1 MDYRETKNIDY
12 GFRLEGVPV
21 LLYKDHSLVAD
32 ELTHQTEKVLRQ
44 LSMEYYVLDRCLQ
57 CGICSNSCPN
67 ALLKTDNAFTPR
79 TFIEK
84 TRLGL
89 LDLNSDDLWLCTH
102 CGSCQIV
109 CPFDIP
115 LLDVMAQ
122 LRHLV
127 VEKGA
132 GHIPASIK
140 HSISSIASCGNPWK
154 EDAVGRKKWLCA
166 AGLPQADGYD
176 ETAVCVFLGCLAGYD
191 RRARQTA
198 EAVMRILQAVGI
210 PFKIL
215 ADDEVCCG
223 DTVRRIGDFSTA
235 EKVEEL
241 NRKNILKNNIE
252 TMYVLSPHCFSA
264 FKNFRHPEAIK
275 NVRVELLI
283 DLIYRL
289 FIGGAF
295 HFTAEIEKKVTFHD
309 PCFFSKHLDV
319 VNQPR
324 EILRGIPGIEI
335 LEMKH
340 HGKKSLCCG
349 GGGGGI
355 WRDAGK
361 GERLAEIRMDEA
373 METGA
378 QTVVTSCPY
387 CLSMLD
393 DARRGDE
400 KYQNMEIVDLFE
412 FIGEGIRHENH

>member
-1 MDYRETKNIDY
+1 MRNL
-12 GFRLEGVPV
+12 FQP
-21 LLYKDHSLVAD
+21 
-32 ELTHQTEKVLRQ
+32 
-44 LSMEYYVLDRCLQ
+44 
-57 CGICSNSCPN
+57 CPN
-67 ALLKTDNAFTPR
+67 ALLKTDNAFTPGH
-79 TFIEK
+79 FIEN
-84 TRLGL
+84 TFGIM
-89 LDLNSDDLWLCTH
+89 DFNSDDLWLCTH
-102 CGSCQIV
+102 CGRCQIV

-132 GHIPASIK
+132 GYVPVSIK
-140 HSISSIASCGNPWK
+140 RSISSIASCGNPWK
-154 EDAVGRKKWLCA
+154 EGAMDRKKWLCA
-166 AGLPQADGYD
+166 TGLPETDGYD
-176 ETAVCVFLGCLAGYD
+176 ERRVCVFLGCLAGYD

-198 EAVMRILQAVGI
+198 EAVIRILQTVGV

-215 ADDEVCCG
+215 ADEEVCCG

-235 EKVEEL
+235 EKVEKL
-241 NRKNILKNNIE
+241 NRKNIIKNNVE

-264 FKNFRHPEAIK
+264 FKD
-275 NVRVELLI
+275 VRRSDAMENIRTDLLI
-283 DLIYRL
+283 ELIYRL

-295 HFTAEIEKKVTFHD
+295 HFTARIEKKVTFHD
-309 PCFFSKHLDV
+309 PCFLSKHLGII
-319 VNQPR
+319 NQPR

-340 HGKKSLCCG
+340 HGKRSLCCG

-355 WRDAGK
+355 WRDAVK
-361 GERLAEIRMDEA
+361 GERLSEIRLDEA

-387 CLSMLD
+387 CLYMLE

-400 KYQNMEIVDLFE
+400 KYQNLEIVDLFE
-412 FIGEGIRHENH
+412 FIGEGISHENH

>member
-1 MDYRETKNIDY
+1 MDHREAKNIDY
-12 GFRLEGVPV
+12 GFRLKGDPA
-21 LLYKDHSLVAD
+21 LLYKDRSLIAD
-32 ELTHQTEKVLRQ
+32 ELTHQVEKMLRQ
-44 LSMEYYVLDRCLQ
+44 MSMDYYVLDRCLQ
-57 CGICSNSCPN
+57 CGICSSSCPN
-67 ALLKTDNAFTPR
+67 TLLKTENTFTPR

-89 LDLNSDDLWLCTH
+89 LDLNSDELWSCTN
-102 CGSCQIV
+102 CGNCQIV

-115 LLDVMAQ
+115 LLEVMSQ

-140 HSISSIASCGNPWK
+140 RSISSIASCGNPWK
-154 EDAVGRKKWLCA
+154 EGALDRKKWLCA
-166 AGLPQADGYD
+166 TGIPQTEGY
-176 ETAVCVFLGCLAGYD
+176 EERSICVFLGCLAGYD

-198 EAVMRILQAVGI
+198 EVVIRILQTAGI

-215 ADDEVCCG
+215 ADEEVCCG

-235 EKVEEL
+235 EKVEKT
-241 NRKNILKNNIE
+241 NRNNILKNNIH

-264 FKNFRHPEAIK
+264 FKDARRPEVME

-283 DLIYRL
+283 DLMHQL
-289 FIGGAF
+289 FIRGTF
-295 HFTAEIEKKVTFHD
+295 HFTAKVEKKVTFHD
-309 PCFFSKHLDV
+309 PCFLSKHLGV
-319 VNQPR
+319 INQPR

-355 WRDAGK
+355 WRDIGK
-361 GERLAEIRMDEA
+361 GERLSEIRLDEA
-373 METGA
+373 LETGA

-387 CLSMLD
+387 CLSMLE
-393 DARRGDE
+393 DARQGDE
-400 KYQNMEIVDLFE
+400 KYQELEIMDLCE
-412 FIGEGIRHENH
+412 LIGEGINHENH